1 MSNGKDLDS
10 NNLSFINLLSTAT
23 IIAKF
28 QPIRG
33 DDLPLALIPSKR
45 NARKESGQKE
55 NSRNERH
62 LGHQGRHGHMGNQHQ
77 HGKKINGCTTETH
90 FIWSTIPSSDP
101 ETSYAVSTGEDTS
114 I

>member
-1 MSNGKDLDS
+1 MYFSRSNIVNLVWRLFTEIRRFFATMSNGKDLDS
-10 NNLSFINLLSTAT
+10 NNLSFTNLLSTAT

-33 DDLPLALIPSKR
+33 DDLPLALMPSKR

-77 HGKKINGCTTETH
+77 HG
-90 FIWSTIPSSDP
+90 
-101 ETSYAVSTGEDTS
+101 
-114 I
+114 